1 MRSRKD
7 SSLSCT
13 QVHRWALDWLLQ
25 ARLLPDHG
33 PVCTA
38 VAIWNVLLHA
48 AARLTSLLAA
58 CRDLSAAPSQQAVFH
73 ALQDGLPRTLAV
85 LESRLNDALAGVG
98 ARRLR
103 RRAWPVAI
111 DSHLVPYYGRPQR
124 SRNEVYCSKPRQ
136 GTTRFHAYATACV
149 VQAGRRYTLALSW
162 VRRHETGAVVL
173 RRLLA
178 RLRQLG
184 LRIKLLLL
192 DRYFFGV
199 PVTALLQELRVPF
212 LMPVADRGRKPRKR
226 RRATSGLRWLRRQ
239 KAGWYSHTL
248 KRGKQEVK
256 VSVCVCYHSY
266 RRRDSG
272 QRRRQKL
279 LFAAWRVRGA
289 PREVHRRYRTRFGI
303 ETSYRQARQARI
315 HTCTRD
321 PRVRLVFVAVALLL
335 RNVWVWVHAEVLGR
349 GGAPGQAPQLEQLRF
364 RQLLDWVARA
374 VAALMHDGSTPC
386 IVLAQAG

>member
-1 MRSRKD
+1 MRPFTEAR
-7 SSLSCT
+7 LSGA
-13 QVHRWALDWLLQ
+13 QAHRWALQWLLD
-25 ARLLPDHG
+25 ARLLRDHG
-33 PVCTA
+33 PLCTA
-38 VAIWNVLLHA
+38 VAVWNVLLHA
-48 AARLTSLLAA
+48 AARLASLLAA
-58 CRDLSAAPSQQAVFH
+58 CRDLSAAPSPQAVFR
-73 ALQDGLPRTLAV
+73 ALRDGLPRTLPA
-85 LESRLNDALAGVG
+85 LEGRRNDALLGVG
-98 ARRLR
+98 LPRLR

-111 DSHLVPYYGRPQR
+111 DWHLVPYYGRPQR
-124 SRNEVYCSKPRQ
+124 RRNEIYCSKPRQ

-149 VQAGRRYTLALSW
+149 VQAGRRYTLALTW

-173 RRLLA
+173 RRLVT

-212 LMPVADRGRKPRKR
+212 LMPVADRGRRPRKPQR
-226 RRATSGLRWLRRQ
+226 VTSGLRWLRRQ
-239 KAGWYSHTL
+239 KAGWYRHTL

-256 VSVCVCYHSY
+256 VSVCVCYHSN
-266 RRRDSG
+266 RRREG
-272 QRRRQKL
+272 GRRRQQKL

-315 HTCTRD
+315 ATCTRD
-321 PRVRLVFVAVALLL
+321 PRVRLVFLAVALLL
-335 RNVWVWVHAEVLGR
+335 RNLWVWVHAEVLAR
-349 GGAPGQAPQLEQLRF
+349 GGRPAQAPQLERLRF

-374 VAALMHDGSTPC
+374 VAALMDDGSTPC
-386 IVLAQAG
+386 VALDREG

>member
-1 MRSRKD
+1 V
-7 SSLSCT
+7 
-13 QVHRWALDWLLQ
+13 QWLLE
-25 ARLLPDHG
+25 ARLLRDHG
-33 PVCTA
+33 PLCTA
-38 VAIWNVLLHA
+38 VAVWNVLLHA
-48 AARLTSLLAA
+48 AAHLASLLAA
-58 CRDLSAAPSQQAVFH
+58 CRDLSAAPSPQAVFR
-73 ALQDGLPRTLAV
+73 ALQGGLPRTLAI
-85 LESRLNDALAGVG
+85 LEGRLNDALLGV
-98 ARRLR
+98 AVRRLR
-103 RRAWPVAI
+103 RRAWPVAV
-111 DSHLVPYYGRPQR
+111 DWRLAPYYGRRQR

-136 GTTRFHAYATACV
+136 GATRFHAYGTACV
-149 VQAGRRYTLALSW
+149 VQAGRRYTLALTW

-173 RRLLA
+173 RRLLT

-199 PVTALLQELRVPF
+199 PVTSLLQELRVPF

-226 RRATSGLRWLRRQ
+226 RRANSGLHWLRRQ
-239 KAGWYSHTL
+239 KAGWYRHTL
-248 KRGKQEVK
+248 KRGRQEVK
-256 VSVCVCYHSY
+256 VSVCVCYHSC
-266 RRRDSG
+266 RRRDGG

-289 PREVHRRYRTRFGI
+289 PRAIYRRYRTRFGI

-335 RNVWVWVHAEVLGR
+335 RNLWVWVHAEVLTR
-349 GGAPGQAPQLEQLRF
+349 GGAPGQAAQLGRLRF

-374 VAALMHDGSTPC
+374 MAALMHDGSIPC
-386 IVLAQAG
+386 IVVDQAG

>member
-1 MRSRKD
+1 MRPFTEAR
-7 SSLSCT
+7 LSGT
-13 QVHRWALDWLLQ
+13 QIHRWALPWLLE
-25 ARLLPDHG
+25 ARLFRDHG
-33 PVCTA
+33 PLGTA
-38 VAIWNVLLHA
+38 VAVCNILLHA
-48 AARLTSLLAA
+48 AARLASLLAA
-58 CRDLSAAPSQQAVFH
+58 CRDLSASPSPQAVFR
-73 ALQDGLPRTLAV
+73 ALRDGLPRTLAV
-85 LESRLNDALAGVG
+85 LEGRLNDGLLGAGL
-98 ARRLR
+98 RRLR

-111 DSHLVPYYGRPQR
+111 DWHLVPYYGRPQR
-124 SRNEVYCSKPRQ
+124 SRNEIYRSQPRQ
-136 GTTRFHAYATACV
+136 GTSRFHAYATACI

-162 VRRHETGAVVL
+162 VRRRETGAVVL

-178 RLRQLG
+178 RLRQQG
-184 LRIKLLLL
+184 LHIKLLLL

-248 KRGKQEVK
+248 QRGKQEVK

-289 PREVHRRYRTRFGI
+289 PREIHRRYRTRFGI

-335 RNVWVWVHAEVLGR
+335 RTVWVWVHAEVLAR
-349 GGAPGQAPQLEQLRF
+349 GDAPGRAPQLGRLRF

-386 IVLAQAG
+386 IVLDRAG

>member
-1 MRSRKD
+1 MRPFREAR
-7 SSLSCT
+7 LSGT
-13 QVHRWALDWLLQ
+13 QVHRWALQWLVE
-25 ARLLPDHG
+25 ARLLRDHG

-38 VAIWNVLLHA
+38 LAVWNVLLRA
-48 AARLTSLLAA
+48 AARLTSLPGA
-58 CRDLSAAPSQQAVFH
+58 CRDLSAAPAPQAVFQ
-73 ALQDGLPRTLAV
+73 ALKGGLPRTLPV
-85 LESRLNDALAGVG
+85 LEGRLNDALLGVG
-98 ARRLR
+98 LRRLR

-111 DSHLVPYYGRPQR
+111 DWHLVPYYGRPQR

-149 VQAGRRYTLALSW
+149 VHAGRRYTLALSW

-178 RLRQLG
+178 GLRQRG

-192 DRYFFGV
+192 DRYFYGV
-199 PVTALLQELRVPF
+199 PVMALLQELRVPF

-266 RRRDSG
+266 RRRGSG
-272 QRRRQKL
+272 ERRRQKL

-289 PREVHRRYRTRFGI
+289 PREIHRRYRRRFGI
-303 ETSYRQARQARI
+303 ESSYRQARQARI

-335 RNVWVWVHAEVLGR
+335 RNLWVWVHAEVLAP
-349 GGAPGQAPQLEQLRF
+349 GGAPGQAPQLERLRF
-364 RQLLDWVARA
+364 RQLLDWIARA
-374 VAALMHDGSTPC
+374 VATLMHDGSTPC
-386 IVLAQAG
+386 IVLDQAG

>member
-1 MRSRKD
+1 
-7 SSLSCT
+7 L
-13 QVHRWALDWLLQ
+13 QWLLD
-25 ARLLPDHG
+25 ARLLRDRG

-38 VAIWNVLLHA
+38 AAVWNVLLRA
-48 AARLTSLLAA
+48 AARLSSLLAA
-58 CRDLSAAPSQQAVFH
+58 CRDLSAAPSPQAVLR
-73 ALQDGLPRTLAV
+73 ALQGGRPRTLPA
-85 LESRLNDALAGVG
+85 LEGRLNDALLGAGL
-98 ARRLR
+98 RRLR

-111 DSHLVPYYGRPQR
+111 DWHLAPYYGRPQR

-136 GTTRFHAYATACV
+136 GATRFHAYATACV
-149 VQAGRRYTLALSW
+149 VQAGRRYTLALTW
-162 VRRHETGAVVL
+162 VRRHETSAVVL
-173 RRLLA
+173 RRLWT
-178 RLRQLG
+178 RRRQLR
-184 LRIKLLLL
+184 LRIKLRLL
-192 DRYFFGV
+192 DRFFFGV

-239 KAGWYSHTL
+239 KAGWYRHTL

-256 VSVCVCYHSY
+256 ISVCVCYHSY
-266 RRRDSG
+266 RRRDTG
-272 QRRRQKL
+272 QRRQQKL

-289 PREVHRRYRTRFGI
+289 PREMHRRYRTRFGI

-335 RNVWVWVHAEVLGR
+335 RNLWVWVHAEVLARR
-349 GGAPGQAPQLEQLRF
+349 GGAAEAAQLGRLRF

-386 IVLAQAG
+386 VLLDREA

>member
-1 MRSRKD
+1 METR
-7 SSLSCT
+7 LSCS
-13 QVHRWALDWLLQ
+13 QIHRWALQWLLD
-25 ARLLPDHG
+25 ARLLRDHG
-33 PVCTA
+33 PLCTA
-38 VAIWNVLLHA
+38 VAVCNVLLHA

-58 CRDLSAAPSQQAVFH
+58 CRDLSATPSPQAVFR
-73 ALQDGLPRTLAV
+73 ALQGGLPRTLAV
-85 LESRLNDALAGVG
+85 LEGRLNDAPLGVG

-111 DSHLVPYYGRPQR
+111 DWHLVPYYGRPQR
-124 SRNEVYCSKPRQ
+124 SRNEIYCSKPRQ
-136 GTTRFHAYATACV
+136 GTSRFHAYATACV
-149 VQAGRRYTLALSW
+149 VHSGRRYTLALTW
-162 VRRHETGAVVL
+162 VLRHETSAVVL
-173 RRLLA
+173 RRLCA

-192 DRYFFGV
+192 DRFFFGV

-248 KRGKQEVK
+248 RRGRQEVRI
-256 VSVCVCYHSY
+256 SVCVCSHSY
-266 RRRDSG
+266 RRRAGG

-279 LFAAWRVRGA
+279 LLGAWRVRGA
-289 PREVHRRYRTRFGI
+289 PREIQRRYRTRFGI

-335 RNVWVWVHAEVLGR
+335 RNLWVWVHAEVLGR
-349 GGAPGQAPQLEQLRF
+349 GGDLAQAPQLGRLRLQ
-364 RQLLDWVARA
+364 QLLGWVAWA

-386 IVLAQAG
+386 VVLDRGG

>member
-1 MRSRKD
+1 MRPFPEAR
-7 SSLSCT
+7 LSGT
-13 QVHRWALDWLLQ
+13 QIHRWALQWLLE
-25 ARLLPDHG
+25 ARLLRDHG
-33 PVCTA
+33 PLCTA
-38 VAIWNVLLHA
+38 VAVCNILLHA
-48 AARLTSLLAA
+48 ASRLASLLAA
-58 CRDLSAAPSQQAVFH
+58 CRDLSLAPSPQAVFR
-73 ALQDGLPRTLAV
+73 ALRHGLPRTLAV
-85 LESRLNDALAGVG
+85 LEGRLNDALLGVG
-98 ARRLR
+98 LRRLR

-111 DSHLVPYYGRPQR
+111 DWHLVPYYGRPQR

-178 RLRQLG
+178 RLRQRG

-192 DRYFFGV
+192 DRYFYGV
-199 PVTALLQELRVPF
+199 PVMALLQELRVPF
-212 LMPVADRGRKPRKR
+212 LMPVAERGRKPRRR
-226 RRATSGLRWLRRQ
+226 RRATSGPRWLRRQ
-239 KAGWYSHTL
+239 RAGWYSHTL
-248 KRGKQEVK
+248 KRGRQEVK

-272 QRRRQKL
+272 ERRRQKL

-289 PREVHRRYRTRFGI
+289 PREIHRRYRTRFGI

-315 HTCTRD
+315 YTCTRD

-335 RNVWVWVHAEVLGR
+335 RNLWVWVHAEVLAR
-349 GGAPGQAPQLEQLRF
+349 GGAPGRAPQLGRLRF

-386 IVLAQAG
+386 IVLDRAG